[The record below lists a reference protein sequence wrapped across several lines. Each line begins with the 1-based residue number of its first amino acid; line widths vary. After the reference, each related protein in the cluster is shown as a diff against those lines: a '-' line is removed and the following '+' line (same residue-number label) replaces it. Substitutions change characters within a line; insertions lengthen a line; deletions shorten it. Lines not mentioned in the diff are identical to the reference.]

1 MVALAITGL
10 SLAVGAFGT
19 FQQISAQKKAAREQK
34 KANDAQ
40 RRIQQEQTRRSR
52 LQAVRQ
58 AQIARAQSLAS
69 GQAAGAVDSSAI
81 AGGGAAIAAQT
92 GAAVGSAS
100 QLSGLSNQITVF
112 NQNAADAAQRAKTL
126 GGIANLGF
134 SAASFS
140 FSNSDAIN
148 RRFASFGS
156 TPAPNVAPV
165 PSVTTSDG
173 GNFGVFGNRPI

>member
-1 MVALAITGL
+1 MAALALAGL
-10 SLAVGAFGT
+10 SLAIGAFST
-19 FQQISAQKKAAREQK
+19 FQQISSQKKAAREQK
-34 KANDAQ
+34 KANTAK
-40 RRIQQEQTRRSR
+40 RKIQQEQTRRSR

-69 GQAAGAVDSSAI
+69 GQAAGAVDSSAV

-112 NQNAADAAQRAKTL
+112 NQNAADATQRASTF
-126 GGIANLGF
+126 GGLANLGF
-134 SAASFS
+134 SAASFA
-140 FSNSDAIN
+140 FSNSAAIN
-148 RRFASFGS
+148 KGFSSFRS

-165 PSVTTSDG
+165 PSATTSDG
-173 GNFGVFGNRPI
+173 GNFGTFGNRPI